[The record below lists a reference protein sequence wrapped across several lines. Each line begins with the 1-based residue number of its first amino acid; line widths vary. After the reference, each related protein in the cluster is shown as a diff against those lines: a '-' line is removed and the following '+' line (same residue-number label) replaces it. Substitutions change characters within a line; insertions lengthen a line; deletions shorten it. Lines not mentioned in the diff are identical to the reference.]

1 MCEIEKK
8 HEESSVKLL
17 FFLTIFFII
26 IILFFF
32 FGGYGFGCGIGR
44 SRQEVQSLLLWRAS
58 ILFKKINKTEQ
69 IKAVPGRY

>member
-8 HEESSVKLL
+8 HEEWSVKLF
-17 FFLTIFFII
+17 FFLITIIYLFIS
-26 IILFFF
+26 
-32 FGGYGFGCGIGR
+32 FGGCGFGCGIGR
-44 SRQEVQSLLLWRAS
+44 SRQEVQSLLWRAS